1 MTDNDK
7 MESLISALQS
17 IADINNETIP
27 APTTPAEANLW
38 CIIDGCVRVAERALS
53 GVEKSGISAAS

>member
-7 MESLISALQS
+7 MESLISALKK

-38 CIIDGCVRVAERALS
+38 CILDSCVRVAEKAL
-53 GVEKSGISAAS
+53 GLKER